1 MILSLE
7 EWLKTNE
14 EQLVPTAS
22 DANVNWGVKGK
33 FKSNKDD
40 NRKFI
45 VNPDEKIIKDD
56 KKVLNDIISKIDANI
71 GSLGD
76 LEKYLESYSKI
87 NGETLN
93 SVITKL
99 KSFKESISNEIK
111 NIK

>member
-1 MILSLE
+1 MILSLD

-22 DANVNWGVKGK
+22 DSNVNWGVKGK

-56 KKVLNDIISKIDANI
+56 KKILNDIISKIDANI
-71 GSLGD
+71 SSLGD

-87 NGETLN
+87 NDQVID

-99 KSFKESISNEIK
+99 KSFKETLNNEIK